1 MRHYYME
8 KRMSTLKK
16 IRPNTVKRLCLIVKL
31 ELLKRTHLK
40 TSLSKKTN
48 WMSNLLHLLI
58 LLTMSKT
65 HPVCLTLTLT
75 SLITTNKKLTTYRT
89 VLNSMAQQMWLTSQ
103 QRVLLPSSLMQ
114 PHSMNST
121 RPMTIRSSSLKIRR
135 IPTTLPS
142 ASPHKPHSTTL
153 SEASPVL
160 TLRVQSRQ

>member
-58 LLTMSKT
+58 LLTMSKQT
-65 HPVCLTLTLT
+65 TPVCLTLSLT
-75 SLITTNKKLTTYRT
+75 MSLITISKKLTTSRT

-153 SEASPVL
+153 RKLSNPC
-160 TLRVQSRQ
+160 